1 MHLSILLYSPQ
12 AACTEYGLTTE
23 WVTPQMVEAQF
34 KAAVVVSPRDGKVEG
49 GGEAY
54 LTQDDFQVSSRPST
68 LIYTVCALRV
78 YGALGV
84 SH

>member
-1 MHLSILLYSPQ
+1 
-12 AACTEYGLTTE
+12 
-23 WVTPQMVEAQF
+23 MVEAQF

-78 YGALGV
+78 YGAL
-84 SH
+84 